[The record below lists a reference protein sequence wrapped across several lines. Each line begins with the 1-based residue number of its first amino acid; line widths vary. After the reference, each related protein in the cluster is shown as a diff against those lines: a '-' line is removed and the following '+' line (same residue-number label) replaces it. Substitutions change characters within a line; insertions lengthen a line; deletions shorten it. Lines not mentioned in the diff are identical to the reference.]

1 MTSNEKLINDCVS
14 PFNET
19 QRQKLRDLSKVRPNK
34 DYLVQPNIRLEEY
47 LEELRDMYPE
57 KFHTKESL
65 KMRVFVDTPTSII
78 PHARCVRPREQ
89 SPIYL
94 KELA

>member
-1 MTSNEKLINDCVS
+1 MTSTEQLINDCVS
-14 PFNET
+14 PFNEA
-19 QRQKLRDLSKVRPNK
+19 QRQRLKDLSKVL
-34 DYLVQPNIRLEEY
+34 DDQAYSAQPNMPLEEY
-47 LEELRDMYPE
+47 LETLRDMYPE

-78 PHARCVRPREQ
+78 PYERCVRPREQ

-94 KELA
+94 KALT